1 MCRKLFL
8 VASVLVLSL
17 AGPAS
22 AIRFDTIA
30 SYEPVEVSD
39 LNVSPANPGD
49 NLTLDVNWP
58 VPGGVND
65 VPEATEGDYVLKL
78 SWTNETDRKISIWHH
93 WNESSF
99 DLKDVTYILADVYFA
114 TESALPDA
122 TKKNISIWTVWDS
135 NEHWISCEHV
145 PPMTGEWYTVAFYV
159 GDLNYTDLNDITA
172 LAFEDMGDPNDPN
185 DNAGVIYIDNLQLAT
200 ESTHYPYQ
208 SPYLGRKI
216 KFSGYWWPTLQS
228 SWQMGA
234 GPNRFTDNP
243 NDIWVDPNG
252 HLHLNIVY
260 KDANWYCSEA
270 IANENLGY
278 GTYVFTIRDEVNSL
292 DPNIVLGQFV
302 YDVPGASGNP
312 REIDLEFTRWG
323 DANDPNNAQYA
334 VQPANEPNLLYRFK
348 IDYSSDT
355 ETTTHVITWK
365 PSRIDFCSYYGDYSS
380 HPRGRDIIDCWSY
393 TGEDIPKAGEENP
406 RVNFYLMNGDPPTNG
421 QDAGIVIKDFRYVP
435 LGDLDD
441 DEDVDFADFALFAEK
456 WLAGK

>member
-1 MCRKLFL
+1 
-8 VASVLVLSL
+8 
-17 AGPAS
+17 
-22 AIRFDTIA
+22 
-30 SYEPVEVSD
+30 
-39 LNVSPANPGD
+39 
-49 NLTLDVNWP
+49 
-58 VPGGVND
+58 
-65 VPEATEGDYVLKL
+65 
-78 SWTNETDRKISIWHH
+78 
-93 WNESSF
+93 
-99 DLKDVTYILADVYFA
+99 
-114 TESALPDA
+114 
-122 TKKNISIWTVWDS
+122 
-135 NEHWISCEHV
+135 
-145 PPMTGEWYTVAFYV
+145 
-159 GDLNYTDLNDITA
+159 
-172 LAFEDMGDPNDPN
+172 
-185 DNAGVIYIDNLQLAT
+185 
-200 ESTHYPYQ
+200 
-208 SPYLGRKI
+208 
-216 KFSGYWWPTLQS
+216 
-228 SWQMGA
+228 MGA

-260 KDANWYCSEA
+260 KDSNWYCSEA

-393 TGEDIPKAGEENP
+393 TGEDIPKEGGENP
-406 RVNFYLMNGDPPTNG
+406 RINFYLMNGDPPTNG